1 MLAALIVFVVLS
13 FLVPGG
19 AVTVGLAA
27 IILAPEIIL
36 VWIVYLYI
44 QHLRDM

>member
-1 MLAALIVFVVLS
+1 MLAAFLVFVVLS

-19 AVTVGLAA
+19 AITVGLAA

-44 QHLRDM
+44 QHLSDM